1 MRAVPCS
8 SCSRHVRPVLER
20 FDNKVKPTSIFK
32 LGILTDEDVKSV
44 MGAQGRLSEDL
55 HSSAKALNPEAIS
68 LDDLL
73 NEVKVLEGWI
83 LSIRDRQKNA
93 AKPALN

>member
-1 MRAVPCS
+1 
-8 SCSRHVRPVLER
+8 
-20 FDNKVKPTSIFK
+20 
-32 LGILTDEDVKSV
+32 